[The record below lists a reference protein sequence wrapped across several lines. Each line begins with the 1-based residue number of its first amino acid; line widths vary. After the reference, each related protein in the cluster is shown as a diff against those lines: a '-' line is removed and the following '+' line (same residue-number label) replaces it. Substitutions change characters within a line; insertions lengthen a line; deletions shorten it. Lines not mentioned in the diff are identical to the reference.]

1 MTNRIWRFLGLD
13 LCIDVPVERRD
24 PFAVYRDVLLY
35 DAGNFHLGSRWRRSR
50 FLARTTQKHCQIIG
64 RIKMEIIIQKR
75 AKGILSVESMQFL
88 KSKRKFRLKESATQ
102 VSRPLHRVMTLLRIE
117 WR

>member
-1 MTNRIWRFLGLD
+1 
-13 LCIDVPVERRD
+13 
-24 PFAVYRDVLLY
+24 
-35 DAGNFHLGSRWRRSR
+35 
-50 FLARTTQKHCQIIG
+50 
-64 RIKMEIIIQKR
+64 MEIIIQKR